1 MGVRKHYQYQD
12 VIGIKVGRINQGINT
27 NFIVYRMGDTVIDS
41 GPSNQWKYV
50 KPFLDESK
58 VSQLLLTHHHED
70 HSGNAHYISK
80 AYGII
85 PKAPKLAQTKLKAG
99 YKTPV
104 LQKFVWGSLV
114 PVETQALND
123 KEYLADGSMIIPI
136 HTPGHAKDL
145 TCFFLPEKKYF
156 FSGDLYIAPKLK
168 MLRSDENLEQILKSI
183 NKVLTL
189 DFNVLFC
196 PHGGV
201 IKDGK
206 AALKAKKDNI
216 LNLADQAQE
225 YHKAGMGFKE
235 ISLKL
240 LGEEDFVSKLTGG
253 NFCKANLIKECLPLD
268 LESLK

>member
-1 MGVRKHYQYQD
+1 MGVRKRYQYQD
-12 VIGIKVGRINQGINT
+12 VTGIKVGRINQGINT
-27 NFIVYRMGDTVIDS
+27 NFIVYRMGDTIIDS

-50 KPFLDESK
+50 KPFLDESS

-80 AYGII
+80 RYGIT
-85 PKAPKLAQTKLKAG
+85 PKAPQLAQAKLKTG

-104 LQKFVWGSLV
+104 IQKMVWGSLI

-123 KEYLADGSMIIPI
+123 KEYLADGSIIMPI

-156 FSGDLYIAPKLK
+156 FSGDLYIAPRLK
-168 MLRSDENLEQILKSI
+168 MLRSDENLEQILQSI
-183 NKVLTL
+183 NKVLML
-189 DFNVLFC
+189 DFDVLFC

-206 AALKAKKDNI
+206 AALNAKKNNI
-216 LNLADQAQE
+216 LKLADQAQH
-225 YHKAGMGFKE
+225 YHKSGKSLKE
-235 ISLKL
+235 ISLEL
-240 LGEEDFVSKLTGG
+240 LGDEDFVSKLTGG
-253 NFCKANLIKECLPLD
+253 NFCKANLIKACLPLD
-268 LESLK
+268 IESLI